1 VADRRRHHSPLAL
14 GRDARLGRASLPFSA
29 PCRLLAAAVLLLLSP
44 ASGSRAGA
52 QAAPRPWL
60 DWRTAETEHFV
71 FHYPTQYR
79 EWTLALAERI
89 EGVRTQVSRV
99 VGYAPDERVH
109 IVIDDPS
116 NEANG
121 YAFTTLDAPTIVL
134 WPTPPDPRSEIGNAR
149 VWEELLATHEFAHV
163 AHLTR
168 PSRNRWQ
175 RLLRSLAPLPLG
187 PIATKAPRW
196 VLEGYAT
203 YVEGRVTG
211 TGRPNNAWRAAII
224 RQFALEGKLP
234 SYAQLSATGGW
245 ETGSFAYLLGSAYLE
260 WLARRE
266 GDSSIVA
273 LWRRMTAVTDRSFD
287 AAFSGVYGLGPA
299 ELYGRFAAEVTADAL
314 AVERSLRREG
324 VVEGA
329 LVQRLT
335 RSTGDPAISPD
346 GRYVA
351 LTVRRTDAPDQVVV
365 WRTADEPDTVA
376 ERRRE
381 RERARDPEDVPDR
394 AFFPPPK
401 QAVLTLVASAGAAYE
416 TPRWFTDGKRLLL
429 TRRTPLGDGTLRP
442 DLYVWNAD
450 DGSVRRLTHGAALRD
465 ADPSP
470 DGAWAAAVR
479 CDQGWCDLVRVDLA
493 TGAVRVLRRGTVSRN
508 YYRPRVSRTTGEIV
522 VAEQWSDRWRIARVA
537 SETGALR
544 YADPDDGVTRY
555 DAAYAAD
562 GRTVVTTS
570 ERGGIANLERLDSA
584 SAQPMRLTSITGAA
598 VAAEVA
604 PDGSVWFLALQGN
617 GYDLRRLASDTVP
630 APPPPATALALAD
643 SLSPVLPPVPRRATP
658 DSVLRPE
665 RDLAPRERA
674 YGSGPSR
681 FRYFPASTSGVGGTT
696 TQLALVRSDPV
707 GRLGIVLVASAGAA
721 SLPEGLGLT
730 VTSRA
735 SRPEL
740 VASGW
745 LSHEAPSREY
755 HPALA
760 AGLDLARAGGALRV
774 EDRHVGDGWEIA
786 GALALLA
793 EGDRPAGLAD
803 AGRRSALLA
812 MGTTL
817 RQRDEEVRYQE
828 QLSVLGEAGRTLGG
842 AYLRQ
847 RAALFF
853 GTASGPRPLASLRL
867 EYGTIGGG
875 GGIDR
880 EQFAV
885 GGFGSPLIDPM
896 YDARRVDAPAYPL
909 ASAVGNSFA
918 SYHAT
923 LPLALLDLFY
933 RGVSTDYFRHPL
945 RSYGAE
951 IRERVPAIAALGT
964 PEVDVLTGVARA
976 VDEPAKGRWRYYVT
990 LGIRP

>member
-1 VADRRRHHSPLAL
+1 VADRRRHHSPPAL
-14 GRDARLGRASLPFSA
+14 GRDACLGRASLPFSA
-29 PCRLLAAAVLLLLSP
+29 PCRLLAAALLLLLALAP
-44 ASGSRAGA
+44 GGLAGA

-89 EGVRTQVSRV
+89 EGVRAQVSRV
-99 VGYAPDERVH
+99 VGYAPDQQVH
-109 IVIDDPS
+109 IVIDDPG
-116 NEANG
+116 NDANG

-175 RLLRSLAPLPLG
+175 RLLRSLSPIPLG

-203 YVEGRVTG
+203 YVEGRITG
-211 TGRPNNAWRAAII
+211 SGRPNNAWRAAVI

-245 ETGSFAYLLGSAYLE
+245 ETGSFAYLVGSAYLE
-260 WLARRE
+260 WLGRRE

-299 ELYGRFAAEVTADAL
+299 ELYGRFGAEVTADAVAL
-314 AVERSLRREG
+314 ERTLRRQG
-324 VVEGA
+324 LVEGA
-329 LVQRLT
+329 LVQRLA
-335 RSTGDPAISPD
+335 RRTGDPAVSPD

-365 WRTADEPDTVA
+365 WRTADESDTLA
-376 ERRRE
+376 ERRRA
-381 RERARDPEDVPDR
+381 REHARDPEDVPDR
-394 AFFPPPK
+394 PFFPPPK
-401 QAVLTLVASAGAAYE
+401 QAVATLVASAGAPYE
-416 TPRWFTDGKRLLL
+416 TPRWFADGKRLLL
-429 TRRTPLGDGTLRP
+429 TRRTPLGDGTVRP
-442 DLYVWNAD
+442 DLYVWSAE
-450 DGSVRRLTHGAALRD
+450 DGTVRRLTRGAALRD
-465 ADPSP
+465 ADPSS
-470 DGAWAAAVR
+470 DGTWAAAVR

-493 TGAVRVLRRGTVSRN
+493 SGAVRELRHGTVSRN

-522 VAEQWSDRWRIARVA
+522 VAEQWNDRWRIARVA
-537 SETGALR
+537 PETGALR

-555 DAAYAAD
+555 DAAYAPD
-562 GRTVVTTS
+562 GRAIVTTS

-584 SAQPMRLTSITGAA
+584 SAQPTRLTSTTGAA
-598 VAAEVA
+598 VAADVA
-604 PDGSVWFLALQGN
+604 PDGSVWFLGLQGN
-617 GYDLRRLASDTVP
+617 GYDLRRLASDTVS
-630 APPPPATALALAD
+630 APVLLPTAPALAD
-643 SLSPVLPPVPRRATP
+643 TMSPVLPPVRRTAA
-658 DSVLRPE
+658 DSALRPE

-674 YGSGPSR
+674 YGAGPSR
-681 FRYFPASTSGVGGTT
+681 FRYLPASTSGFGGTT
-696 TQLALVRSDPV
+696 MQLALVRSDPV
-707 GRLGIVLVASAGAA
+707 GRLGILLVGSAGAA

-735 SRPEL
+735 SRTEL

-755 HPALA
+755 QPALA
-760 AGLDLARAGGALRV
+760 AGLDLARAGGALRA
-774 EDRHVGDGWEIA
+774 DRRHLGDGWEMSA
-786 GALALLA
+786 ALALLA
-793 EGDRPAGLAD
+793 ERGRAAGLPD

-812 MGTTL
+812 LGTTL
-817 RQRDEEVRYQE
+817 RQRDEEMRYEE
-828 QLSVLGEAGRTLGG
+828 QLALLGEAGQTLGG

-847 RAALFF
+847 RTSLFF
-853 GTASGPRPLASLRL
+853 GTASGPRPLTSLRL

-880 EQFAV
+880 ERFAV

-896 YDARRVDAPAYPL
+896 YDARRVEAPAYPL

-923 LPLALLDLFY
+923 LPFSLLDLFY
-933 RGVSTDYFRHPL
+933 HGVSTDYFRHPL

-951 IRERVPAIAALGT
+951 LRERVPAIAALGT
-964 PEVDVLTGVARA
+964 PEVAVLTGVARA

-990 LGIRP
+990 VGIRP